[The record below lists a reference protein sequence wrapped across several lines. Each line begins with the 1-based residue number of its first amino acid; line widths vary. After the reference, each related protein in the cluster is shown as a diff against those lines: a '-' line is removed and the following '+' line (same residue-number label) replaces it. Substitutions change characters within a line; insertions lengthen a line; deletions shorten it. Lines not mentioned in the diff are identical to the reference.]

1 MLRSFQ
7 FPSQQRANAI
17 DGNAIAAHPW
27 SDGNG
32 ISLSRSI
39 GANDPSEDST
49 ANGETHA
56 QAQDGMKLSGLSNHE
71 LDLVIAN
78 LEARALE
85 RRNKIRKIEALSEE
99 LGLNI
104 HQQDWAAFLSRPAS
118 RSSPSIAGGQRPS
131 DQDEVQDQA
140 DAPENLEPMPIPE
153 TRTVHELTVA
163 DDASANSSSD
173 VQAEPEAPRRSL
185 RILRGLKRAHYQL
198 EQQRAGSADSQ
209 EGGEVEDVV
218 TGPRSSVRI
227 QSLPPKGSENGGG
240 GQSDS
245 SRVSVDGVARR
256 LAWSVVL
263 ETYPQ
268 EIAKKFRPGERPINN
283 RVRSMVSLFTSRQS
297 HKLNC

>member
-1 MLRSFQ
+1 MLRSFH

-17 DGNAIAAHPW
+17 DGNATAAHPW
-27 SDGNG
+27 SGGNG

-104 HQQDWAAFLSRPAS
+104 QQQDWAAFLSRPVS
-118 RSSPSIAGGQRPS
+118 RSSPSRAGGRTS
-131 DQDEVQDQA
+131 DQDEAQDQA

-153 TRTVHELTVA
+153 TQTIHELTLA
-163 DDASANSSSD
+163 DDTSANSFSD
-173 VQAEPEAPRRSL
+173 VRAEPEAPRRSL
-185 RILRGLKRAHYQL
+185 RIIHGLKRAHYHL
-198 EQQRAGSADSQ
+198 EQQRPGGS
-209 EGGEVEDVV
+209 GCHEVGAVEEVV
-218 TGPRSSVRI
+218 TGPRSPVQI
-227 QSLPPKGSENGGG
+227 QSLPPIGGENEGG

-245 SRVSVDGVARR
+245 SNGSVDGVARR
-256 LAWSVVL
+256 SAWSVVL

-268 EIAKKFRPGERPINN
+268 VIAETFRLGERPTNE
-283 RVRSMVSLFTSRQS
+283 RVRSMVSFFTSGQS
-297 HKLNC
+297 HKSGC